1 MLSPTSQ
8 LRPSAR
14 QVQGGRLTGGPGVK
28 GMRRGA
34 SEGCAAASRAAV
46 TMAVKRKAARR
57 MPSR

>member
-28 GMRRGA
+28 GIRRGA
-34 SEGCAAASRAAV
+34 SGVCAAASRAAV
-46 TMAVKRKAARR
+46 TMAVKRRAARR
-57 MPSR
+57 MS

>member
-28 GMRRGA
+28 GARRGT
-34 SEGCAAASRAAV
+34 SDGCAAASRAAV
-46 TMAVKRKAARR
+46 TMAVSRMAARR
-57 MPSR
+57 MKAG